1 MPAGAFEMT
10 AVTYAIANQKGGVA
24 KTTSAL
30 ALAAALAELDRA
42 ILLVDLDPQACLTFS
57 LGYDPDL
64 LEPSLHDV
72 IVGRVRLADTVV
84 QHHVADLVPSNIDL
98 AGAEVALLSRTGRE
112 YLLRG
117 ELADLLESYDVVLI
131 DCPPSLGVLTI
142 NGLTAADEVLIP
154 VQSETLS
161 HRGVAQLLE
170 TIQDVRRLTNR
181 GLQVCGVVATLFD
194 ARTNHSREV
203 VRDVVGRYQLPL
215 VGPPVRRSV
224 RFAEAPASGRT
235 ILEHAGH
242 VPGAAAYRAI
252 ARRLVGLPVED
263 TLLVE
268 AGWSREE
275 LADLL
280 EGAGPETPRGAV
292 LTSWEDRKSVV

>member
-1 MPAGAFEMT
+1 MT

-24 KTTSAL
+24 KTTSVLSL
-30 ALAAALAELDRA
+30 ASAMAELDRA

-57 LGYDPDL
+57 LGYDPDR

-72 IVGRVRLADTVV
+72 VVGRSRLVDTVV
-84 QHHVADLVPSNIDL
+84 QHPVADLVPSNIDL
-98 AGAEVALLSRTGRE
+98 AGAEVTLLSRTGRE

-117 ELADLLESYDVVLI
+117 ELADLRDSYDVVLI

-154 VQSETLS
+154 VQCETLA

-181 GLQVCGVVATLFD
+181 SLQVCGVIATLFD
-194 ARTNHSREV
+194 ARTNHSRDV
-203 VRDVVGRYQLPL
+203 IRDVVDRYKLPL
-215 VGPPVRRSV
+215 VGPPVRKSV
-224 RFAEAPASGRT
+224 RFAEAPALGQT
-235 ILEHAGH
+235 ILEHADH

-252 ARRLVGLPVED
+252 ARKLVGLPVED
-263 TLLVE
+263 ALLVE

-275 LADLL
+275 LATLL
-280 EGAGPETPRGAV
+280 EALAPEPHGGEVLSDREEQGRGG
-292 LTSWEDRKSVV
+292 